1 MKPELINYP
10 DYRSTFSENIFGYKE
25 YNPIESTTLDL
36 HLVTLENGEDGMI
49 IAKCSEINVITQGKT
64 FEDAEKNIVEA
75 INLMREELE
84 KDKEFSISVRRI
96 F

>member
-1 MKPELINYP
+1 MESELINYP
-10 DYRSTFSENIFGYKE
+10 DYRSAIPENIFGYNE
-25 YNPIESTTLDL
+25 YHPIKSITRDL
-36 HLVTLENGEDGMI
+36 HLVTLETGEDGMV
-49 IAKCSEINVITQGKT
+49 IAKCPEINVITQGKT

-84 KDKEFSISVRRI
+84 KDKEFSISVRTI